1 MNIAKRKS
9 AGVFHFTL
17 IELLVV
23 IAIIAILAAMLLPAL
38 SAARARA
45 RSTSCLNNC
54 KQIGLGTLMYAN
66 TYEDFLPPHFAV
78 NPDYPS
84 ENISWGGF
92 FWKGG
97 FIEDDT
103 LSCPEW
109 RHGVKFT
116 QYRMTSKGCQE
127 YSYNIPYGIAR
138 FIARQ
143 TGKSS
148 QYKLT
153 TPSNPAA
160 STIFADSA
168 DAKDTANDD
177 ALYIVG
183 ETWAQVLKDKQG
195 SVATRHGGGANFVFF
210 DGHAETF
217 MTKCNVAPT
226 SYTDSYNPYNQGL
239 PDYNKNKDFWA
250 ASVK

>member
-66 TYEDFLPPHFAV
+66 TYEDFLPPHYAK
-78 NPDYPS
+78 NPDYTS
-84 ENISWGGF
+84 ENISWGGIY
-92 FWKGG
+92 WKGG

-109 RHGVKFT
+109 RHEVKFT
-116 QYRMTSKGCQE
+116 EYRMTSKGCQT

-143 TGKSS
+143 TGTNKH
-148 QYKLT
+148 YKIT

-160 STIFADSA
+160 ATIFADSA

-183 ETWAQVLKDKQG
+183 ETWAQVTKNEKG